1 MRKFT
6 LSLFML
12 SGMGCG
18 ACILAQTPSNCVLSI
33 EQMFELA
40 DKNSRSIKTFDL
52 AEQEAGQAVKVAKN
66 ALLPSIDVSLSAS
79 YLGDA
84 WIADRDFSDG
94 ENAPM
99 PHFGNNFA
107 IEASQVLYAGGA
119 ITSNIAMAKLRQQ
132 VAQLDKDK
140 NRQDIRFL
148 LVGNYLELYKLRN
161 QAEVYKQN
169 IEQTKRLLTDITAK
183 AHEGLALKND
193 ITRYE
198 LQLKSLELA
207 LTQIENSQIIINN
220 QLVTILGLPRE
231 TVIGIDSCILDKLP
245 LVSPEMEWQNTAAEQ
260 LPALKQ
266 AELGIKQSQHGEKLA
281 KSERLPSV
289 ALFAANLLDGP
300 ITIEVPPIDKNL
312 NYWYVGVGVKFNI
325 ASIYQSGKNIRK
337 AKIATQR
344 AVEGRRLLQED
355 VQTEVKAA
363 YVRFGES
370 FTIYDTQL
378 KSLELASQNY
388 DIIRNR
394 YLHELALITDM
405 LDASNSKLSA
415 ELQVA
420 NARINILF
428 NYFKLKK
435 TTGRI

>member
-1 MRKFT
+1 MTKT
-6 LSLFML
+6 MKALFL
-12 SGMGCG
+12 LWGMGSGICVS
-18 ACILAQTPSNCVLSI
+18 AQTPSGCVLGI

-40 DKNSRSIKTFDL
+40 DRNSRSIRTFDL
-52 AEQEAGQAVKVAKN
+52 AEQEAAQAVKVAKN

-84 WIADRDFSDG
+84 RLTDRDFSNG

-107 IEASQVLYAGGA
+107 VEASQVLYAGGA
-119 ITSNIAMAKLRQQ
+119 ITSNIALAKLRQQ

-140 NRQDIRFL
+140 NRQEIRFL
-148 LVGNYLELYKLRN
+148 LAGNYLELYKLNN
-161 QAEVYKQN
+161 QAEVYRRN
-169 IEQTKRLLTDITAK
+169 IGQTKRLLADITAK
-183 AHEGLALKND
+183 EKEGLALKND

-207 LTQIENSQIIINN
+207 LTQIENSRIIINS
-220 QLVTILGLPRE
+220 QLVTTLGLPQE
-231 TVIGIDSCILDKLP
+231 TEIGVDTCILQKLP
-245 LVSPEMEWQNTAAEQ
+245 LVSSETEWQEMAADR

-266 AELGIKQSQHGEKLA
+266 AELGIKQSRYGERLA
-281 KSERLPSV
+281 KSGRLPSV

-312 NYWYVGVGVKFNI
+312 NYWYAGVGVKFSI
-325 ASIYQSGKNIRK
+325 ASIYQSGKDIRK

-344 AVEGRRLLQED
+344 AMENRRLLQD
-355 VQTEVKAA
+355 NVQTEVKAA

-370 FTIYDTQL
+370 FTVYETQV
-378 KSLELASQNY
+378 KSLELANQNY
-388 DIIRNR
+388 AVIRNR
-394 YLHELALITDM
+394 YLHDLALITDM

-428 NYFKLKK
+428 NYFRLKK
-435 TTGRI
+435 TTGSL

>member
-1 MRKFT
+1 MKA
-6 LSLFML
+6 LFL
-12 SGMGCG
+12 LLGMGSG
-18 ACILAQTPSNCVLSI
+18 VCISAQPSSGFILSI

-40 DKNSRSIKTFDL
+40 DKNSRSIKTFEM
-52 AEQEAGQAVKVAKN
+52 AEQEAEQAVKVAKN

-119 ITSNIAMAKLRQQ
+119 ITSNIALAKLRRQ
-132 VAQLDKDK
+132 VAQLDKDR

-161 QAEVYKQN
+161 QAEVYQQN
-169 IEQTKRLLTDITAK
+169 IEQTKRLLADITAK
-183 AHEGLALKND
+183 EREGLALKND

-207 LTQIENSQIIINN
+207 LTQIENSRIIINN
-220 QLVTILGLPRE
+220 QLVTTLGLPRE
-231 TVIGIDSCILDKLP
+231 TVVGIDTCILDKFP
-245 LVSPEMEWQNTAAEQ
+245 PVSSETDWQETAAGQ

-266 AELGIKQSQHGEKLA
+266 AELGIRQSMHGEKLA

-300 ITIEVPPIDKNL
+300 IIIEVPPIDKNL

-344 AVEGRRLLQED
+344 AMEGKRLLEEN
-355 VQTEVKAA
+355 VQTGVKAA
-363 YVRFGES
+363 YVRFGEA
-370 FTIYDTQL
+370 FTVYDTQI
-378 KSLELASQNY
+378 KSLELANQNY

-435 TTGRI
+435 TAGSL

>member
-1 MRKFT
+1 MTKGFKV
-6 LSLFML
+6 LFL
-12 SGMGCG
+12 LLGMGG
-18 ACILAQTPSNCVLSI
+18 GICISAQTPSDCVLTI

-40 DKNSRSIKTFDL
+40 DKNSRSIRTFDL
-52 AEQEAGQAVKVAKN
+52 AEQEAEQAVKVAKN
-66 ALLPSIDVSLSAS
+66 ALLPSIDISLSAS

-84 WIADRDFSDG
+84 WISDRDFSDG
-94 ENAPM
+94 ANADM

-107 IEASQVLYAGGA
+107 VEASQVLYAGGA
-119 ITSNIAMAKLRQQ
+119 ITSNIALAKLKQQ

-161 QAEVYKQN
+161 QAHVYRQN
-169 IEQTKRLLTDITAK
+169 IEQTKRLLADITAK
-183 AHEGLALKND
+183 EKEGLALKND

-207 LTQIENSQIIINN
+207 LTQIENSRIILNS
-220 QLVTILGLPRE
+220 QLVTTLGLPQE
-231 TVIGIDSCILDKLP
+231 TVIGIDTCMLDKLP
-245 LVSPEMEWQNTAAEQ
+245 LVSPETDWQTAAFMQ

-266 AELGIKQSQHGEKLA
+266 AELGIKQSRQGEKLA

-325 ASIYQSGKNIRK
+325 ASIYRSGKNIRK

-344 AVEGRRLLQED
+344 AMEGKRLLEEN

-363 YVRFGES
+363 YIRFGES
-370 FTIYDTQL
+370 FTVYDTQV
-378 KSLELASQNY
+378 KSLELANQNY

-394 YLHELALITDM
+394 YLHDLALITDM

-435 TTGRI
+435 TAGSI

>member
-1 MRKFT
+1 
-6 LSLFML
+6 ML

-18 ACILAQTPSNCVLSI
+18 ACALAQTPSNCVLSI

-52 AEQEAGQAVKVAKN
+52 AEQEAGQSVKVAKN

-94 ENAPM
+94 ENASM

-220 QLVTILGLPRE
+220 QLVTILGLPQE

-245 LVSPEMEWQNTAAEQ
+245 LISPETEWQNTAAEQ

-325 ASIYQSGKNIRK
+325 ASIYHSGKNIRK

-435 TTGRI
+435 TAGRI

>member
-1 MRKFT
+1 MTKGFKV
-6 LSLFML
+6 LFL
-12 SGMGCG
+12 LLGMGG
-18 ACILAQTPSNCVLSI
+18 GICISAQTPSDCVLTI

-40 DKNSRSIKTFDL
+40 DKNSRSIRTFDL
-52 AEQEAGQAVKVAKN
+52 AEQEAEQAVKVAKN
-66 ALLPSIDVSLSAS
+66 ALLPSIDISLSAS

-84 WIADRDFSDG
+84 WISDRDFSDG
-94 ENAPM
+94 ANADM

-107 IEASQVLYAGGA
+107 VEASQVLYAGGA
-119 ITSNIAMAKLRQQ
+119 ITSNIALAKLKQQ

-161 QAEVYKQN
+161 QAHVYRQN
-169 IEQTKRLLTDITAK
+169 IEQTKRLLADITAK
-183 AHEGLALKND
+183 EKEGLALKND

-207 LTQIENSQIIINN
+207 LTQIENSRIILNS
-220 QLVTILGLPRE
+220 QLVTTLGLPQE
-231 TVIGIDSCILDKLP
+231 TVIGIDTCMLDKLP
-245 LVSPEMEWQNTAAEQ
+245 LVSPETDWQTAAFMQ

-266 AELGIKQSQHGEKLA
+266 AELGIKQSRQGEKLA

-325 ASIYQSGKNIRK
+325 ASIYRSGKNIRK

-344 AVEGRRLLQED
+344 AMEGKRLLEEN

-370 FTIYDTQL
+370 FTVYDTQV
-378 KSLELASQNY
+378 KSLELANQNY

-394 YLHELALITDM
+394 YLHDLALITDM
-405 LDASNSKLSA
+405 LDVSNSKLSA

-435 TTGRI
+435 TAGSI